1 MAMTRWMWLALGLVL
16 AGAQLGCE
24 NDDQDADG
32 VPDSEDCDALSPL
45 RWREVTVYADA
56 DADGFGD
63 GAPSTRCIGENMPGA
78 VSLQGGDCAPRDAT
92 RWRTVDGL
100 FRDADGDG
108 MTVGESQ
115 SVCLGA
121 ELTGYTRTQSTD
133 DCDDADAKAWKLHS
147 VYLDPDGDGAGEGER
162 VLRCAGQLP
171 PTGTYALAT
180 DCAPSDGS
188 RWRMLD
194 YAHRDEDG
202 DTFTIPEAG
211 KLCSGATLPAGYSL
225 TASPKGQDCDDTFQE
240 RWRWLEVYRDRD
252 MDGIGSEPMER
263 RCSGAAPE
271 PGYATTG
278 TDCDPNDNLRW
289 QLLSYAYR
297 DQDHD
302 TFTVR
307 EPGELCVGPRL
318 PSGYTTVPKGD
329 DCDDLAPNAYQLVS
343 LYPDADGDG
352 VGAGTSAG
360 MCIGATPPAGHAS
373 IGTDCA
379 PDERSRWRTLGYAY
393 RDADLDTFTVSET
406 GTVCSGNAL
415 PSGYT
420 NTARGG
426 DCNDSNPEL
435 HTTRP
440 GYPDTDKDG
449 VGAGAQEFVC
459 TNGTLP
465 LDYSTTRT
473 DCAPEDS
480 LRWRLLTSWHVDNDE
495 DGHTAPASGE
505 LCAGSTLA
513 PPLFLKASGND
524 CDESDRTRFTWSVL
538 YPDKDGD
545 GVGAPPSS
553 VPCHGAQRP
562 AGFSI
567 FGFDSDDADARVT
580 ESAEDEAL
588 VEQLIRG

>member
-1 MAMTRWMWLALGLVL
+1 MWLTLGLVL

-63 GAPSTRCIGENMPGA
+63 GAPGTRCIGENMPGA
-78 VSLQGGDCAPRDAT
+78 VSLQGGDCAPRDAA

-202 DTFTIPEAG
+202 DDFTIPEAG
-211 KLCSGATLPAGYSL
+211 KLCSGATLPSGYSL
-225 TASPKGQDCDDTFQE
+225 TASTLGQDCDDTFQE
-240 RWRWLEVYRDRD
+240 RWRWLELYRDRD

-263 RCSGAAPE
+263 RCSGVAPE

-278 TDCDPNDNLRW
+278 TDCDPNDHLSW
-289 QLLSYAYR
+289 QLLAYAYR
-297 DQDHD
+297 DQDND

-307 EPGELCVGPRL
+307 ESGELCVGPRL

-329 DCDDLAPNAYQLVS
+329 DCDDLAPNVYQLVS
-343 LYPDADGDG
+343 LYPDTDGDG
-352 VGAGTSAG
+352 VGAGTSSG

-373 IGTDCA
+373 NGTDCA

-406 GTVCSGNAL
+406 GTVCSGDAL
-415 PSGYT
+415 PPGYT

-426 DCNDSNPEL
+426 DCNDSNREL
-435 HTTRP
+435 HTTRS

-449 VGAGAQEFVC
+449 VGAGAQELVC

-465 LDYSTTRT
+465 SGYSTTRT
-473 DCAPEDS
+473 DCAPEDA
-480 LRWRLLTSWHVDNDE
+480 LRWRLLTSWHVDNDG

-505 LCAGSTLA
+505 LCAGSTLS
-513 PPLFLKASGND
+513 PPLFLTASGND

-538 YPDKDGD
+538 YPDRDGD

-580 ESAEDEAL
+580 ESAEDAEL